1 MHTLALISRK
11 GGTGK
16 STLAIGLGIA
26 AAAEG
31 HKVCLIEADPLG
43 TISNW
48 RQRRNDPEPTVEII
62 RDGYELGRRLPFLAR
77 CGVSLAIVDT
87 AGGWSESTAAAI
99 AGADL
104 CLIPARPSPADIEAV
119 APTLAAIR
127 EANKPFAFV
136 LNQTPARSLR
146 AEGAGTRLAAVA
158 AALDLT
164 GMVAL
169 PAVVLRNDQQDALGA
184 GLAVTE
190 FARDGKSADEIRAL
204 WQWISN
210 RLYEIAPA
218 ATANPPD
225 SGDNTTSD
233 LRAAG

>member
-31 HKVCLIEADPLG
+31 HKVCLIETDPLG

-48 RQRRNDPEPTVEII
+48 RRRRNEPEPTVEIV
-62 RDGYELGRRLPFLAR
+62 RDGYELSRRLPFLAR
-77 CGVSLAIVDT
+77 CGVTLSIVDT
-87 AGGWSESTAAAI
+87 AGGWSDTAAAAI

-104 CLIPARPSPADIEAV
+104 CLIPARPSPADIEAA

-127 EANKPFAFV
+127 EASKPFAFI
-136 LNQTPARSLR
+136 LNQAPARSQR
-146 AEGAGTRLAAVA
+146 ADGAGASLAAAA
-158 AALDLT
+158 AALDLA
-164 GMVAL
+164 GVVGL

-184 GLAVTE
+184 GLAITE
-190 FARDGKSADEIRAL
+190 FAHDGKSAHEIRAL
-204 WQWISN
+204 WQWTSK
-210 RLYEIAPA
+210 RLNAIAPIGMEG
-218 ATANPPD
+218 TGAN
-225 SGDNTTSD
+225 STVD
-233 LRAAG
+233 LRVAG